1 MDGAQTGAYAAFGA
15 MTALVIGG
23 GLGVVFFRN
32 IFYAATSMVLCFLG
46 VAGIYFSLQANF
58 LAVMQVLIYIGA
70 VAIMIV
76 FAIMLTRRSQMV
88 DTNRFVR
95 SLSQLAIALAA
106 VTCIGII
113 LIELAIFAPWQISG
127 KVPAPDITRFLG
139 EAMMSR
145 FAIPFEIAAV
155 LLLVA
160 LIGAVMIALEEVRKS

>member
-1 MDGAQTGAYAAFGA
+1 MGEAQLGAYIAFGV

-32 IFYAATSMVLCFLG
+32 IFYAASSMVACFLG

-58 LAVMQVLIYIGA
+58 LAVIQVLIYVGA

-76 FAIMLTRRSQMV
+76 FAIMLTRRGQMV
-88 DTNRFVR
+88 DTNRFVG
-95 SLSQLAIALAA
+95 SFGQLVIGLATA
-106 VTCIGII
+106 TGLGII
-113 LIELAIFAPWQISG
+113 LIELGINAPWQISG
-127 KVPAPDITRFLG
+127 KVPSGDLTRFLG

-145 FAIPFEIAAV
+145 AAIPFEIAAV

-160 LIGAVMIALEEVRKS
+160 LVGAVMIALEEVRKS